1 MAFTPLVG
9 FEAPIFTE
17 VMATV
22 ELDWHWAT
30 RTGGAV
36 STAQRRALLGR
47 LIRALPG
54 MVSDAVKTR
63 VGRRGLGRVEFGS
76 IVVPDSTLAR
86 AVEQEARDCVTP
98 HVLEHSYRTYFF
110 GKALAELDDIQVDDE
125 LVYVASLLHDLQLE
139 HPTPG
144 RCFAVVGG
152 ERAARFVMTQGA
164 PADRAEAVGAAIA
177 AHITLGASD
186 NLADPGGFVSA
197 GAGTDVFGLRL
208 SDLDA
213 EWVQELLHRHPR
225 LDFKRH
231 MRRAWAAE
239 SAAVPNG
246 RAAWLTRYAAFPML
260 VKAAPFGE

>member
-1 MAFTPLVG
+1 M
-9 FEAPIFTE
+9 
-17 VMATV
+17 
-22 ELDWHWAT
+22 
-30 RTGGAV
+30 
-36 STAQRRALLGR
+36 
-47 LIRALPG
+47 
-54 MVSDAVKTR
+54 
-63 VGRRGLGRVEFGS
+63 
-76 IVVPDSTLAR
+76 
-86 AVEQEARDCVTP
+86 
-98 HVLEHSYRTYFF
+98 LEHSYRTYFF

>member
-1 MAFTPLVG
+1 MPLATYG
-9 FEAPIFTE
+9 APVLTHGMTTI
-17 VMATV
+17 

-36 STAQRRALLGR
+36 SAAERRVLLGR
-47 LIRALPG
+47 LVRALPA

-63 VGRRGLGRVEFGS
+63 IGRRGQGRVEFGS
-76 IVVPDSTLAR
+76 IAVPDSRLAL
-86 AVEQEARDCVTP
+86 AAEQEARDSVTP

-110 GKALAELDDIQVDDE
+110 GRALAELDGVRVDDE

-152 ERAARFVMTQGA
+152 ERAAQFIRDQGA
-164 PADRAEAVGAAIA
+164 PEDRAQAVGAAIA
-177 AHITLGASD
+177 AHITLGASE

-213 EWVQELLHRHPR
+213 GWVQELLGRHPR

-231 MRRAWAAE
+231 MLDAWATE
-239 SAAVPNG
+239 GAAVPNG
-246 RAAWLTRYAAFPML
+246 RAAWLTRYAAFPLL
-260 VKAAPFGE
+260 VNAAPFEE